1 MTNPTLQSKLLK
13 LIEDIPPAPYSE
25 QRMRTESFGDGQEC
39 ENARLQPILKALI
52 ECVDLFAMETA
63 AQHCVCKLNE
73 LVAGLIPC
81 ETCHCRSAL
90 ARIEALVKETE

>member
-1 MTNPTLQSKLLK
+1 MSNPTLQSKLLK

-39 ENARLQPILKALI
+39 ENARLKHIFLALI
-52 ECVDLFAMETA
+52 ECVGSVAEAVKDTDLMHEDYEGYLGDAET
-63 AQHCVCKLNE
+63 
-73 LVAGLIPC
+73 
-81 ETCHCRSAL
+81 AL